1 MKHEDIRLMLSNE
14 EYVGKEVTICGWVK
28 AIRKSKNM
36 CFLEINDGTS
46 LKNLQLVIDYTLIT
60 IEDLFNK
67 LNIGSSVA
75 VKGIIVSSINQNQK
89 IELNVKEIKLL
100 GECSNDYPI
109 QRKRQNMEYLRNYP
123 HLRTRTNTFNAA
135 FRIRSMLIKYIHD
148 YFQEHNFIYVNTP
161 IITGSNCEGAGE
173 MFRVTTYD
181 LDKLSKNSYDA
192 NLNSKD
198 FFGKRVSLTVS
209 GQLEAEAM
217 ACSLGK
223 VYSFGPSFRAENS
236 NTKKHAA
243 EFWLF
248 EPEMAFTDLYEAVDV
263 ANELL
268 KNVFKRI
275 LCNCSQEIDFF
286 TNFYDNNLLD
296 KLNNVVE
303 SDFSIIDYSEA
314 INILHLSGIDFEFP
328 VYWGCD
334 LKSEHIRYLTDVVF
348 KRPIYII
355 NYPRDLKPFYIK
367 TNTDGK
373 TVASADL
380 YFPGIGDIIGVC
392 QKEDNFELLN
402 QRIKELK
409 MTEEDYYW
417 YLDLRKYG
425 TVPHSGFG
433 LGIER
438 LVMYTTG
445 LDNIRD
451 TICFPRTKCKKLKL

>member
-1 MKHEDIRLMLSNE
+1 MKHEDIKLILNND
-14 EYVGKEVTICGWVK
+14 EYIGKEITVCGWIR
-28 AIRKSKNM
+28 AIRKNKSIL
-36 CFLEINDGTS
+36 FLEINDGTS
-46 LKNLQLVIDYTLIT
+46 LKNLQLVVDYALIT
-60 IEDLFNK
+60 TEKLFSK
-67 LNIGSSVA
+67 LNIGSSIA
-75 VKGIIVSSINQNQK
+75 VNGIVVNSINSSQK
-89 IELNVKEIKLL
+89 IELEVKEIKLL
-100 GECSNDYPI
+100 GKCPNDYPI
-109 QRKRQNMEYLRNYP
+109 QRKKQNMEYLRNYP

-148 YFQEHNFIYVNTP
+148 YFQEHDYIYVNTP

-173 MFRVTTYD
+173 MFRVTTHD
-181 LDKLSKNSYDA
+181 LDKLSKEPYDA

-198 FFGKRVSLTVS
+198 FFGKKVNLTIS

-223 VYSFGPSFRAENS
+223 VYTFGPSFRAENS

-248 EPEMAFTDLYEAVDV
+248 EPEMAFTDLNEAMNVVD
-263 ANELL
+263 ELL

-286 TNFYDNNLLD
+286 TNFYDSNLLN

-303 SDFSIIDYSEA
+303 SKFPVLEYSDV
-314 INILHLSGIDFEFP
+314 INILQSSEIGFEFP
-328 VYWGCD
+328 IYMGCD
-334 LKSEHIRYLTDVVF
+334 LKSKHIRYLTDVIF
-348 KRPIYII
+348 KKPIYII
-355 NYPRDLKPFYIK
+355 NYPRDLKPFYVKI
-367 TNTDGK
+367 NNDGK
-373 TVASADL
+373 TVAAADL

-392 QKEDNFELLN
+392 QKEDDFELLSR
-402 QRIKELK
+402 RIKELN
-409 MTEEDYYW
+409 MTEEDYSW